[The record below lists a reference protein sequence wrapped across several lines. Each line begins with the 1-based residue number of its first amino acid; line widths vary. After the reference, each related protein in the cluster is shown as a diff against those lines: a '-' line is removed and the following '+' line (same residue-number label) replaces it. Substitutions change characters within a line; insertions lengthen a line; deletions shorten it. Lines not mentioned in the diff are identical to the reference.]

1 MVKKLYTEEQR
12 KILLKNKNVANLGK
26 GVIGYTKEFK
36 IKAVK
41 QYQEEY
47 MNPQEI
53 FIKAEFD
60 LEMIGRKKPK
70 SCLERW
76 NKVYKEKGLRGLKE
90 SNEERGGPKKVKD
103 KTDKSKIERLELEI
117 EYLKAE
123 NDFLAK
129 LRAKRNY
136 SNRIKSIK

>member
-12 KILLKNKNVANLGK
+12 EFLLKNKNVAELGK

-47 MNPQEI
+47 MNPREI
-53 FIKAEFD
+53 FMKAGFD
-60 LEMIGRKKPK
+60 LEMIGKKKPK

-76 NKVYKEKGLRGLKE
+76 NKVYTEKGLRGLKE
-90 SNEERGGPKKVKD
+90 SSEKRGRPKKIKD
-103 KTDKSKIERLELEI
+103 KTDKDKMERLKAENA
-117 EYLKAE
+117 YLKAE

-129 LRAKRNY
+129 LRAKR
-136 SNRIKSIK
+136 R